1 MLTSVS
7 KSKEYSMSEPT
18 RSQIVKAIKQVGD
31 AVDSLTV
38 IVDNITVLA
47 QAQAVVIKDIHD
59 ELADQARQIDRIE
72 GLCDELDNRL

>member
-1 MLTSVS
+1 
-7 KSKEYSMSEPT
+7 MSEPT

>member
-1 MLTSVS
+1 
-7 KSKEYSMSEPT
+7 MSEPT

-59 ELADQARQIDRIE
+59 EIADQARQIDRIE

>member
-1 MLTSVS
+1 
-7 KSKEYSMSEPT
+7 MSEPT

-47 QAQAVVIKDIHD
+47 RAQAVVIKDIHD

>member
-1 MLTSVS
+1 
-7 KSKEYSMSEPT
+7 MSEPT

-72 GLCDELDNRL
+72 GLCDELDHRL

>member
-1 MLTSVS
+1 
-7 KSKEYSMSEPT
+7 MSEPT

-59 ELADQARQIDRIE
+59 ELADQARQINRIE